1 MTPAEERDVP
11 TPPEAEDD
19 PGGRSRFIW
28 LILALLIVIAA
39 LLYRNGR
46 GVARLHDAHAV
57 PRPVTARGDLSS
69 VETTQIE
76 IFQSASP
83 SVVHIDTAA
92 IGRISSFLVTEI
104 PQGSGTGLIWSEDGY
119 VVTNFHVVRDADRC
133 QVVLADNSSY
143 AADVVGVAA
152 NYDLAVLKID
162 AGQRALQVLPVGT
175 SSDLQVGQNVY
186 AIGSPFGLDQTL
198 TTGVISGLG
207 REIATEIGRIFDVIQ
222 TDAAINPGNSGGPLL
237 DSAGRLI
244 GVNTAIY
251 SPSSGTYTGVG
262 FAVPVDT
269 VNRIVPQLIRFG
281 QVRRPV
287 LGVSVFPDGTVEQLR
302 ARGAL
307 PEDRGGVLIQA
318 VSPGSGAEAAGLRGT
333 TQTAGGGYQLGDLII
348 AVGGRTIDDRS
359 ALFDELDRHEVG
371 QNVPVTVWR
380 DGDELT
386 VDVRLQSADAT
397 AP

>member
-1 MTPAEERDVP
+1 
-11 TPPEAEDD
+11 
-19 PGGRSRFIW
+19 
-28 LILALLIVIAA
+28 
-39 LLYRNGR
+39 
-46 GVARLHDAHAV
+46 
-57 PRPVTARGDLSS
+57 VTARGDLSS